1 MMMNMARNDGFS
13 LVELLVALTVFSV
26 GLMALAGMQFTS
38 IQGNSTANQLTA
50 MTALADG
57 LVEELLVKAQDD
69 PVFAANVNN
78 PWPVDFAEPDIPMEW
93 SLDGT
98 GLCTAEYAVLI
109 NDPINGVAR
118 ITVTVEAQDRSVTK
132 TAIKRI

>member
-78 PWPVDFAEPDIPMEW
+78 PWPVDFSEPDIPMEW